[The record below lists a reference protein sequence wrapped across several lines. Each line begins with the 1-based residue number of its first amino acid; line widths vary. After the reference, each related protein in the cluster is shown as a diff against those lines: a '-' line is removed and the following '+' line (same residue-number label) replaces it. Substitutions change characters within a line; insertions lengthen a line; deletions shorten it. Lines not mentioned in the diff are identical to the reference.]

1 MNYWRSSA
9 NVRYEK
15 ETTIAAEQMTA
26 VPNPPGNNT
35 LLSSRTLR
43 FIPAGPKI
51 SNPTTERQNTNYIP
65 TDGSAT

>member
-9 NVRYEK
+9 NVRHEK

-43 FIPAGPKI
+43 FIPAGSK
-51 SNPTTERQNTNYIP
+51 NF
-65 TDGSAT
+65 